1 MPGIGRSCH
10 PPVAYSTDQHTLH
23 GQSDERTR
31 LLPSIGFPLWQ
42 KSLNPAPQ
50 NQILDP
56 LCSPMPRPTLRTLA
70 KSLGLSRTTV
80 SDALR
85 GLSRVNPQT
94 IERVRA
100 AAEAAGYQRNPL
112 TGEVMSQM
120 RRSNGQLFR
129 GVLAALEIV
138 EEPRPPH
145 VDRFNNAVLE
155 GARERAQQL
164 GFNVEHFDVARD
176 DLRLPRIDGI
186 LDARGIRGIV
196 VLPCSGFPDLSSLT
210 WSRLTAVYADYFI
223 DRPALHCVCPDHYR
237 SMISTM
243 QTLHERGYRRPGLV
257 IDMVLE
263 ERLQYRWEG
272 AFQTISGVMRDT
284 TSVPSLKFDNLTQES
299 FVKWF
304 KKYDPDVVLGHV
316 PDVVTWMKLCGAKIP
331 QDHGFVCLN
340 SLRASIPCATLD
352 HQPRE
357 IGARA
362 AELVVGQV
370 IHNESGPPAQ
380 PSLTSVPTR
389 WIEGPTVLE
398 PRKKVG
404 AKAPDDA
411 VVQT

>member
-1 MPGIGRSCH
+1 
-10 PPVAYSTDQHTLH
+10 
-23 GQSDERTR
+23 
-31 LLPSIGFPLWQ
+31 
-42 KSLNPAPQ
+42 
-50 NQILDP
+50 
-56 LCSPMPRPTLRTLA
+56 MPRPTLRTLA

-85 GLSRVNPQT
+85 GLSRVNPET
-94 IERVRA
+94 IKRVKA
-100 AAEAAGYQRNPL
+100 AADAAGYTRNPL

-120 RRSNGQLFR
+120 RRSDGQLFR

-138 EEPRPPH
+138 EDPRPSH
-145 VDRFNNAVLE
+145 VDRYNNAVLE
-155 GARERAQQL
+155 GARDRAKKI
-164 GFNVEHFDVARD
+164 GFTVEHFDVTREH
-176 DLRLPRIDGI
+176 LRLPRIDSI
-186 LDARGIRGIV
+186 LNARGIRGIV

-237 SMISTM
+237 AMITTM

-272 AFQTISGVMRDT
+272 AFQSIRGIMPETDSI
-284 TSVPSLKFDNLTQES
+284 PILKFETITRES
-299 FVKWF
+299 FVEWF
-304 KKYDPDVVLGHV
+304 KKHDPDVVLSHV
-316 PDVVTWMKLCGAKIP
+316 SDVVTWMKLCGAKIP

-340 SLRASIPCATLD
+340 SLRTSTPCAALD
-352 HQPRE
+352 HQPHE

-370 IHNESGPPAQ
+370 IHNESGAPAQ

-389 WIEGPTVLE
+389 WIEGPTVLA
-398 PRKKVG
+398 PRETVT
-404 AKAPDDA
+404 
-411 VVQT
+411 VET

>member
-1 MPGIGRSCH
+1 MDSPTKARAFC
-10 PPVAYSTDQHTLH
+10 PERVLPVAKRFETLS
-23 GQSDERTR
+23 QY
-31 LLPSIGFPLWQ
+31 P
-42 KSLNPAPQ
+42 
-50 NQILDP
+50 ILSP
-56 LCSPMPRPTLRTLA
+56 VCFSPMPRPTLRTLA

-85 GLSRVNPQT
+85 GLSRVNPKT
-94 IERVRA
+94 IERVQA
-100 AAEAAGYQRNPL
+100 AADAAGYQRNPL

-145 VDRFNNAVLE
+145 VDRFNNAVLA

-164 GFNVEHFDVARD
+164 GFNVEHFDVTRD
-176 DLRLPRIDGI
+176 DLRLPRIDSI
-186 LDARGIRGIV
+186 LNARGIRGIV

-223 DRPALHCVCPDHYR
+223 DQPALHCVCPDHYR

-243 QTLHERGYRRPGLV
+243 QTLHKRGYRRPGLV

-272 AFQTISGVMRDT
+272 AFQTIGSVMPGT
-284 TSVPSLKFDNLTQES
+284 TSVPALKFQELTREN

-304 KKYDPDVVLGHV
+304 KKHDPDVVLSHF
-316 PDVVTWMKLCGAKIP
+316 PEVVTWMKLCGAKIP
-331 QDHGFVCLN
+331 EDHGFVCLN
-340 SLRASIPCATLD
+340 SLRASTPCAALD
-352 HQPRE
+352 HQPHE

-389 WIEGPTVLE
+389 WIEGPTILAPGE
-398 PRKKVG
+398 TSSASPARAAATASPRIRQKV
-404 AKAPDDA
+404 
-411 VVQT
+411 